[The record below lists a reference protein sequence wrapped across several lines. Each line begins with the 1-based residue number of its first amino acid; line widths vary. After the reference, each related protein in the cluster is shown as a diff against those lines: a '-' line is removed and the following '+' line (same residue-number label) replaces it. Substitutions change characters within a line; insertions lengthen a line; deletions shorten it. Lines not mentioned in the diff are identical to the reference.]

1 MLRGSPFEIVV
12 GTHRRAGLRSGPVAT
27 WPSIIVHGTSGI
39 HRRRPYHTQL
49 RLPAARVPARSASRP
64 ALVALAVITL
74 IWGYNWIVMKQAL
87 RFSGPFEFSALR
99 YVLGSG
105 VLFMVLLVR
114 RVPLRPPP
122 LGPTILIG
130 LSQTLV
136 FQALVQWALVGGGA
150 GKTALLAYTMPFWV
164 VLINWLAFSERPAPR
179 VWLSLAIAA
188 AGLLL
193 VLAPWQGVGGL
204 ASSVAAIV
212 GGIGW
217 AVGVVATKRLFQ
229 RRRVNALSLTAWQML
244 VGSLGLVGVALAV
257 PERAIEWSGWF
268 CAALAYNAI
277 LSSGLAWL
285 LWSWIVE
292 RLPAHIAGLSS
303 LAVPV
308 VGIGFAWLQLSERP
322 SPTDAAGIVLI
333 LAALA
338 LATLRFRRG

>member
-1 MLRGSPFEIVV
+1 ML
-12 GTHRRAGLRSGPVAT
+12 
-27 WPSIIVHGTSGI
+27 
-39 HRRRPYHTQL
+39 
-49 RLPAARVPARSASRP
+49 
-64 ALVALAVITL
+64 TL

-105 VLFMVLLVR
+105 VLFAVLLLR
-114 RVPLRPPP
+114 RVPLAPPP
-122 LGPTILIG
+122 LGATILIG

-179 VWLSLAIAA
+179 VWLSLAIAF
-188 AGLLL
+188 AGLVL
-193 VLAPWQGVGGL
+193 VLAPWQGGDL
-204 ASSVAAIV
+204 ADSLVAVA

-217 AVGVVATKRLFQ
+217 AGGVVASKRLFQ
-229 RRRVNALSLTAWQML
+229 RHRVNALSLTAWQML
-244 VGSLGLVGVALAV
+244 VGSIGLVAVALAV

-268 CAALAYNAI
+268 CAALAYNAV

-285 LWSWIVE
+285 MWSWIVDH
-292 RLPAHIAGLSS
+292 LPAHIAGLSS

-308 VGIGFAWLQLSERP
+308 AGIGFAWLQLGERP
-322 SPTDAAGIVLI
+322 SPTDAAGILLI
-333 LAALA
+333 LSALA
-338 LATLRFRRG
+338 LATLRLRRG

>member
-1 MLRGSPFEIVV
+1 
-12 GTHRRAGLRSGPVAT
+12 
-27 WPSIIVHGTSGI
+27 VHGTSGI
-39 HRRRPYHTQL
+39 HRRRLYDTQL
-49 RLPAARVPARSASRP
+49 RLPAARVPTPSASRP
-64 ALVALAVITL
+64 ALVALAVLTL
-74 IWGYNWIVMKQAL
+74 VWGYNWIVMKQAL

-105 VLFMVLLVR
+105 VLFLALLLR
-114 RVPLRPPP
+114 RVPLKPPP

-164 VLINWLAFSERPAPR
+164 VLINRLAFSERPPPR

-188 AGLLL
+188 AGLVL
-193 VLAPWQGVGGL
+193 VLAPWRDGGDF
-204 ASSVAAIV
+204 ASALTAIA

-217 AVGVVATKRLFQ
+217 AVGVVASKRLFQ
-229 RRRVNALSLTAWQML
+229 RQRINALSLTAWQML
-244 VGSLGLVGVALAV
+244 VGSIGLVAVALAV
-257 PERAIEWSGWF
+257 PERGIEWTGWF
-268 CAALAYNAI
+268 WAALAYNAI

-292 RLPAHIAGLSS
+292 HLPAHIAGLSS

-308 VGIGFAWLQLSERP
+308 AGIGFAWLQLGERP
-322 SPTDAAGIVLI
+322 SPTDAGGIVLI

-338 LATLRFRRG
+338 LATLRFGRG